1 VKSDAY
7 KTHNQQQ
14 GKAMHS
20 LKKIITL
27 LERDVEYAKDDFHQ
41 DQGES
46 YHLGIVEG
54 LTKALNYVLK
64 AQAKE
69 LTELDKW
76 AQSYNRQKG

>member
-1 VKSDAY
+1 MKSDAY

-41 DQGES
+41 DQGEY